1 VEAKGKVYVHALI
14 PFLIQHGYTVLFV
27 WVLVETMGLPIP
39 SAPLLITVGALAG
52 FGQMKLLPCIGLG
65 ACAALSSDLF
75 WYYMGRR
82 RGGQLLA
89 LLCRISLEPD
99 SCVRRTENIFSR
111 YGARSLLIAKFVP
124 GLSAVST
131 PLAGIIRM
139 RLPFF
144 LFFDCMGAILWVG
157 SFMAF
162 GYLVSEELDRA
173 SAYAASMG
181 NALFLL
187 VTGGLSL
194 YVLRKYYLRRRFLRE
209 LFVGRITPEE
219 LKQKLDSG
227 EDVVIIDV
235 RHDLDFEADPAI
247 IPGTLR
253 IPSEQLESYPDVPKN
268 REVVV
273 YCT

>member
-1 VEAKGKVYVHALI
+1 VHNLI
-14 PFLIQHGYTVLFV
+14 PFLILHGYAVLFI
-27 WVLVETMGLPIP
+27 WVFAETIGFPIP

-52 FGQMKLLPCIGLG
+52 LGQMKLFPCIGLG
-65 ACAALSSDLF
+65 VCAALSSDMF

-82 RGGQLLA
+82 RGGQLLL

-99 SCVRRTENIFSR
+99 SCVRRTENLFSR
-111 YGARSLLIAKFVP
+111 YGSRSLLIAKFLP

-131 PLAGIIRM
+131 PLAGVIRM
-139 RLPFF
+139 PLLLF

-157 SFMAF
+157 SFTAF
-162 GYLVSEELDRA
+162 GYLFSEQLDHA

-181 NALFLL
+181 NVLFLL
-187 VTGGLSL
+187 VAGWLSI
-194 YVLRKYYLRRRFLRE
+194 YILRKYSLRRRFLRQ
-209 LFVGRITPEE
+209 LFIARITPEE
-219 LKQKLDSG
+219 LKQRLDSG
-227 EDVVIIDV
+227 EDVMIIDV
-235 RHDLDFEADPAI
+235 RHALDFEADPYL

-253 IPSEQLESYPDVPKN
+253 IPSEELESYPEVPKD

>member
-1 VEAKGKVYVHALI
+1 MHDLI
-14 PFLIQHGYTVLFV
+14 PFLIQHGYTVLFI
-27 WVLVETMGLPIP
+27 WVFAETIGLPIP
-39 SAPLLITVGALAG
+39 SVPLLITVGALAG
-52 FGQMKLLPCIGLG
+52 LGQMKLFPCIGLG
-65 ACAALSSDLF
+65 VCAALLSDIF

-82 RGGQLLA
+82 RGSQLLS

-99 SCVRRTENIFSR
+99 SCVRQTENLFSR
-111 YGARSLLIAKFVP
+111 YGSRSLLIAKFLP

-131 PLAGIIRM
+131 PLAGMIRM
-139 RLPFF
+139 PLLLF
-144 LFFDCMGAILWVG
+144 LFFDGLGTILWVC
-157 SFMAF
+157 SFTVF
-162 GYLVSEELDRA
+162 GYLFSEQLDHA

-187 VTGGLSL
+187 VAGGLSI
-194 YVLRKYYLRRRFLRE
+194 YILRKYYLRRRFLRQ
-209 LFVGRITPEE
+209 LFVARITPEE

-227 EDVVIIDV
+227 EDVMIIDV
-235 RHDLDFEADPAI
+235 RHALDFETDPYL

-253 IPSEQLESYPDVPKN
+253 IPSEQLESYPEVPKD